1 MGITTIINQAKEDFG
16 VDVPKKMAY
25 RAKTKSR
32 EMILGDHKNQYH
44 IIRDYFQTFIDKNL
58 GSRCIVT
65 TVRGP
70 REEEAEAMQ
79 RCRQVLIRDHP
90 IFHGLLFSIL
100 LQRKGSLKDVGPL

>member
-44 IIRDYFQTFIDKNL
+44 IIRDYLQTFIDKNL
-58 GSRCIVT
+58 GSRCIVHNCEGSQ
-65 TVRGP
+65 RG
-70 REEEAEAMQ
+70 RGRGNAEMPASSY
-79 RCRQVLIRDHP
+79 P
-90 IFHGLLFSIL
+90 
-100 LQRKGSLKDVGPL
+100 